1 MNSWKD
7 PRLFMAL
14 LLIGLFAA
22 AYFKEDQPDEIMKG
36 AMIAAFSS
44 AYAYWL
50 GSSRGSAEK
59 SEILS
64 KD

>member
-1 MNSWKD
+1 MTSWKD

-44 AYAYWL
+44 AYGYWL